1 MARSNPT
8 KLYHTALRMHRQ
20 GHTPEQIADELAI
33 HRDCLQRWLQAP
45 VYPAIRG
52 LTIRP
57 GRGQRAGTP

>member
-20 GHTPEQIADELAI
+20 GHTPEHIADELAI
-33 HRDCLQRWLQAP
+33 HHDSVQRWLQAP

-52 LTIRP
+52 LTIRTP
-57 GRGQRAGTP
+57 RQRMSNR